1 MVLVKLFEWFC
12 AFVAWIT
19 GWKFLGGVPP
29 EIKKCVIIV
38 VPHTSNWDFIYGMA
52 AKKHYKMPA
61 TYAAK
66 KELFKW
72 PLKTILEKTGGLAI
86 ERSSKKDMVS
96 QMVERFNEVDQMNF
110 VLAPEGT
117 RSWTEK
123 WKTGFYH
130 IAVNAKV
137 PIVLAYIDYSKKE
150 AAIDEVY
157 YPTGD
162 KEKDFEYFKQY
173 YSKVS
178 GANPAYH
185 NKEKLL

>member
-1 MVLVKLFEWFC
+1 MILVRLFEWFC
-12 AFVAWIT
+12 AFVSWLK
-19 GWKFLGGVPP
+19 GWKFLGGIPP
-29 EIKKCVIIV
+29 EIKKCVVIV

-52 AKKHYKMPA
+52 AKNHYKINA
-61 TYAAK
+61 TYVAK

-72 PLKTILEKTGGLAI
+72 PLKTILEKTGGVPVD
-86 ERSSKKDMVS
+86 RSSKKDMVGQVVDTFS
-96 QMVERFNEVDQMNF
+96 EREEMYF

-137 PIVLAYIDYSKKE
+137 PIMLAYIDYTKKE
-150 AAIDEVY
+150 AAIDEVF

-162 KEKDFEYFKQY
+162 KEKDFEHIRQY
-173 YSKVS
+173 YAKVN
-178 GANPAYH
+178 GAKPEYH
-185 NKEKLL
+185 NKERIL